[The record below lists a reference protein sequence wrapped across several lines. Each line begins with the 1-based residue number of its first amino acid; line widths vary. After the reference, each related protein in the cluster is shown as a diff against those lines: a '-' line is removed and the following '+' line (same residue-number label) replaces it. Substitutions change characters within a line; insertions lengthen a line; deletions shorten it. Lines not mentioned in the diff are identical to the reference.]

1 MRERFLGVIGC
12 FFLTA
17 LEYKISGYI
26 KDVYTN
32 EAVKDVVVFCKN
44 DQFTSN
50 AEGYYEL
57 YLTLFYTVN
66 TKSPKS

>member
-1 MRERFLGVIGC
+1 MRERLLVFLGVIGC

-17 LEYKISGYI
+17 QEYKISGYI

-57 YLTLFYTVN
+57 YLKRGEYKVGVM
-66 TKSPKS
+66 